1 MQSKIRF
8 WATVLVCVFLIS
20 SSLTSTIEA
29 TGDVRVKLAR
39 IYSDLVNAE
48 SAGADISV
56 AATKLDEA
64 RRLIA
69 SAESANEPEKSS
81 LLAMASVL
89 IGEVEAMIPELMEA
103 GRAAT
108 LYRSVTTIASVAISA
123 SSAIF
128 LYIYGPRILWRLWL
142 RSRKG
147 WRVRRA

>member
-1 MQSKIRF
+1 MSSKIRF

-20 SSLTSTIEA
+20 SSLTSIIGA
-29 TGDVRVKLAR
+29 AGDARVKLAR

-48 SAGADISV
+48 SAGADVSV

-64 RRLIA
+64 GRLIA
-69 SAESANEPEKSS
+69 SAESANEPEKSN

-89 IGEVEAMIPELMEA
+89 IGEVEAMIPKLMEA
-103 GRAAT
+103 GRSAT

-128 LYIYGPRILWRLWL
+128 LYIYGPRIIWRLWL
-142 RSRKG
+142 RSRRG